1 MSDADWMA
9 YVESFDF
16 VTLTE
21 TFIDENFD
29 LSHVFTDYFKFV
41 SPAIKLSHQ
50 GRRSGGILVM
60 VRNNM
65 SSFVQEIG
73 VQYHNIVVL
82 KLSKE
87 AFGCDRDIMYIAT
100 YIPPPG
106 SPFYDLSE
114 TACHI
119 TELDTCINE
128 LMEKDRDLHII
139 CNGDFNAR
147 TANYQINTEFCQ
159 MDGGDY
165 EPFCKVSLFEPTRTS
180 QDREVNAFG
189 RRLLETCACYGLE
202 ILNGFCPGDETGNF
216 TYLSEHGYSVVD
228 YFLMSSD
235 ILYLAETLNVN
246 DRIESDHMPVELYCK
261 CQANSDTANVEEE
274 AVKRDKYI
282 WHVDRIDQFQENL
295 LSQVYR
301 ERMVEA
307 QNLTED
313 CPAKSLEIFT
323 EALLQAASGM
333 KTKGTNTGKKKYDN
347 KWFDKD
353 CHSKKKEVKQ
363 CLRRFRRTR
372 NDDDFDL
379 YSKQRKEY
387 KCLIENKKRE
397 DKKASA
403 SALLESVKNS
413 SDFWKEVRK
422 HRKRRTLVNNIQTKE
437 WLDHFDRVFNEST
450 KNTVSDSNVESN
462 DGIQEEE
469 TFDDI
474 LDCEITEQE
483 VRNAIRHL
491 KAGKSAGPDCILAE
505 MLKVAEPVIVPY
517 LKNVFNVLFDKGM
530 FPEEW
535 SKAIIIPLHKKGDKN
550 NPDNYRGI
558 SLLSILS
565 KVFTHIINS
574 RLTRW
579 TESNSVLND
588 AQAGFR
594 KGRSTIDHMFTLY
607 AAIEKHLLKN
617 TKLYVAFIDFKK
629 AYDTVNRD
637 ILWMVLFRSGVRG
650 KMLRMIR
657 GIYATVQACVMS
669 KLGLSDFFECF
680 QGLKQGCILSPILF
694 SMLINELANEILE
707 KGKHGVSLGPA
718 EIELFLLLF
727 ADDLTLLSST
737 VIGLQN
743 QLNVLQEATQ
753 RLGLTVN
760 LDKSK
765 VVVFRKGGFLGAR
778 EKWIFNGNKLE
789 VVNAYKYL
797 GLTFS
802 TRLSFSA
809 AVEDMAVRAKK
820 STIEILATLNRID
833 CNSAEIFF
841 KLFDAQVVPTLLY
854 GAELWGMDKFDQ
866 IERVHLYACKRFLHV
881 LDKTPNDNRLW
892 RTWQISLMDHKH
904 IKKHKILVP
913 LA

>member
-1 MSDADWMA
+1 M
-9 YVESFDF
+9 
-16 VTLTE
+16 
-21 TFIDENFD
+21 
-29 LSHVFTDYFKFV
+29 
-41 SPAIKLSHQ
+41 
-50 GRRSGGILVM
+50 
-60 VRNNM
+60 
-65 SSFVQEIG
+65 
-73 VQYHNIVVL
+73 
-82 KLSKE
+82 
-87 AFGCDRDIMYIAT
+87 
-100 YIPPPG
+100 
-106 SPFYDLSE
+106 
-114 TACHI
+114 
-119 TELDTCINE
+119 
-128 LMEKDRDLHII
+128 
-139 CNGDFNAR
+139 
-147 TANYQINTEFCQ
+147 
-159 MDGGDY
+159 
-165 EPFCKVSLFEPTRTS
+165 
-180 QDREVNAFG
+180 
-189 RRLLETCACYGLE
+189 
-202 ILNGFCPGDETGNF
+202 
-216 TYLSEHGYSVVD
+216 
-228 YFLMSSD
+228 
-235 ILYLAETLNVN
+235 
-246 DRIESDHMPVELYCK
+246 
-261 CQANSDTANVEEE
+261 
-274 AVKRDKYI
+274 
-282 WHVDRIDQFQENL
+282 
-295 LSQVYR
+295 
-301 ERMVEA
+301 
-307 QNLTED
+307 
-313 CPAKSLEIFT
+313 
-323 EALLQAASGM
+323 
-333 KTKGTNTGKKKYDN
+333 
-347 KWFDKD
+347 
-353 CHSKKKEVKQ
+353 KKEVKQ

-372 NDDDFDL
+372 NNDDFDL

-422 HRKRRTLVNNIQTKE
+422 HRKPRTLVNNIQTKE

-450 KNTVSDSNVESN
+450 KNIVSDSNVESN

-491 KAGKSAGPDCILAE
+491 KAGKSAGPDCILVE

-517 LKNVFNVLFDKGM
+517 LKNVFNVLIRVCSRRNGPKQSLFHC
-530 FPEEW
+530 
-535 SKAIIIPLHKKGDKN
+535 IKKGAKN

-558 SLLSILS
+558 SLLNILS
-565 KVFTHIINS
+565 KGFTHIINS

-637 ILWMVLFRSGVRG
+637 ILWIVLFRSGVRG
-650 KMLRMIR
+650 KMLSMIR

-680 QGLKQGCILSPILF
+680 QGLKQGCILSPVLF

-753 RLGLTVN
+753 RLGLTVS

-778 EKWIFNGNKLE
+778 QKWIFNGNKLE

-809 AVEDMAVRAKK
+809 AVEDMAVRATTKK
-820 STIEILATLNRID
+820 
-833 CNSAEIFF
+833 
-841 KLFDAQVVPTLLY
+841 VP
-854 GAELWGMDKFDQ
+854 
-866 IERVHLYACKRFLHV
+866 
-881 LDKTPNDNRLW
+881 
-892 RTWQISLMDHKH
+892 
-904 IKKHKILVP
+904 
-913 LA
+913 